1 MDDFASVVRNDP
13 EENYLDIRVEMSSFR
28 DMILTF
34 AYAPCENPPKWVF
47 SKSNFIFPKSNFTIQ
62 QKYNKGAGE
71 RENWAVSRIL

>member
-1 MDDFASVVRNDP
+1 MDGFASVVRNDP

-34 AYAPCENPPKWVF
+34 AYAPCENPPKWVC

-62 QKYNKGAGE
+62 RSYPPVLQETRGMI
-71 RENWAVSRIL
+71 RR